1 MGSYNIEL
9 LQEYIKALIV
19 NIEIKNI
26 PSHINV
32 IFDGGAFNGGFAL
45 GIALYLKCMEEHKL
59 LKVHAISGC
68 SIGSV
73 LAMWYLTGCKLEG
86 ITYFEQFM
94 TSYKKNANLHSYKYI
109 ILSFINSIFLTADAD
124 ADADAE
130 NAENA
135 DADADNAILNKL
147 NGHLFITYYNIKK
160 HKQKTVSR
168 FKNKA
173 HLIECIMR
181 SSHIPYLMD
190 GQASYN
196 KKYMDGISPYIL
208 KNGLPNLF
216 IKLLTFNKCTRAF
229 MIKSEN
235 NIHYRLITGVADVND
250 FFTTGH
256 SDMCSFVDK
265 WSYLNIF
272 QLRFRE
278 ILSFL
283 IFSLIGWLIVLKN
296 YLPKRVTNS
305 LLYNGTINSVNGLY
319 SDLVGKILV

>member
-1 MGSYNIEL
+1 MGSYSYNIEL

-26 PSHINV
+26 PCDINV

-45 GIALYLKCMEEHKL
+45 GIALYLKCMEDHKL
-59 LKVHAISGC
+59 INIHSISGC

-73 LAMWYLTGCKLEG
+73 LAMWYLTGCKVEG
-86 ITYFEQFM
+86 IAYFEEFM
-94 TSYKKNANLHSYKYI
+94 TSYKKNANLHSYKSI
-109 ILSFINSIFLTADAD
+109 ILSFINSIFSN
-124 ADADAE
+124 E
-130 NAENA
+130 N
-135 DADADNAILNKL
+135 DNSV
-147 NGHLFITYYNIKK
+147 FITYYNIKK
-160 HKQKTVSR
+160 HKQQTVSR
-168 FKNKA
+168 FKDKT
-173 HLIECIMR
+173 HLTECIMR

-196 KKYMDGISPYIL
+196 KKYMDGISPHIF

-216 IKLLTFNKCTRAF
+216 LKLLTFNKCARAL

-250 FFTTGH
+250 FFTTGN

-265 WSYLNIF
+265 WSYANIF
-272 QLRFRE
+272 QLRIRE
-278 ILSFL
+278 ILSFF
-283 IFSLIGWLIVLKN
+283 IFSLIGWLLALKS
-296 YLPKRVTNS
+296 YLPKTITGS

-319 SDLVGKILV
+319 GDLVGRALV